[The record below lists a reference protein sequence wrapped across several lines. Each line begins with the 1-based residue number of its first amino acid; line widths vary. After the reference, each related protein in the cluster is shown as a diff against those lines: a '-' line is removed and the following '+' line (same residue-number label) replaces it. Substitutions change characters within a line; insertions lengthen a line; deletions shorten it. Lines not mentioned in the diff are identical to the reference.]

1 MLPPRPI
8 GKRQVDLNEAGQN
21 ITNAQNHRPNSRVPI
36 HDEESGK
43 IIYVSPDDP
52 RLEKDAADRAQ
63 REPVF

>member
-21 ITNAQNHRPNSRVPI
+21 ITNAQNHRPNLRVPI
-36 HDEESGK
+36 HDERSGK

-52 RLEKDAADRAQ
+52 RAEKDAAAKAQ
-63 REPVF
+63 SKPVF

>member
-21 ITNAQNHRPNSRVPI
+21 ITNAQNHRPNSRVAI
-36 HDEESGK
+36 YDDESGK

-52 RLEKDAADRAQ
+52 RANNDAARHAQ
-63 REPVF
+63 EQPVF